1 MNIKKSYLIEL
12 NHETKNTRCILDQI
26 PDEKL
31 DWPPHEK
38 SISLGELAAHVVEL
52 HGWVYKN
59 KGDQF

>member
-1 MNIKKSYLIEL
+1 MSIKKSYLIEL

-38 SISLGELAAHVVEL
+38 SISLGELTAHVVEL
-52 HGWVYKN
+52 HG
-59 KGDQF
+59 